1 MADVSLLRTAA
12 SADERLT
19 LILQLGGTN
28 DAHGK
33 VAIKFLND
41 DLSDLTRQT
50 VCQEVQIMQGLIDT
64 ASKLSKRQKQQMLE
78 ERPLLTLMASTY
90 ANSILYSLVTKS
102 KGRS

>member
-33 VAIKFLND
+33 VDA
-41 DLSDLTRQT
+41 
-50 VCQEVQIMQGLIDT
+50 EVR
-64 ASKLSKRQKQQMLE
+64 ARSKRTAE
-78 ERPLLTLMASTY
+78 
-90 ANSILYSLVTKS
+90 LVAARTTGS
-102 KGRS
+102 AGSGDIVRGRRYREGTAIS